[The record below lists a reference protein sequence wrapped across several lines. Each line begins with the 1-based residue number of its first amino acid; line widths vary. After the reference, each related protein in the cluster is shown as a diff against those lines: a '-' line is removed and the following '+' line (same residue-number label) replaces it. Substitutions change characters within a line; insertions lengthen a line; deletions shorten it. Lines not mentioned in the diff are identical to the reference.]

1 MSAMVNLVII
11 VTCYTFAA
19 LVLRSLGGFG
29 SAGDAV
35 STWGRRSSLRTLRRR
50 GLSPR
55 RYARSR
61 ISS

>member
-1 MSAMVNLVII
+1 MRDVVNLIII
-11 VTCYTFAA
+11 VACYSFAA

-29 SAGDAV
+29 SAADAV
-35 STWGRRSSLRTLRRR
+35 SSWGRRSSLRTLRRR
-50 GLSPR
+50 GLTPR